1 MNDKIKQLWW
11 DIQHYGKVLNQF
23 YKSDYSD
30 CYTEQT
36 HKYQDT
42 IYKSV
47 MLNGELIVLLRR
59 YDYEIYSYMDGKKL
73 LDKTYWLPVGLEI
86 VDTLGGDK
94 E

>member
-1 MNDKIKQLWW
+1 MNDKIKQLWC

-23 YKSDYSD
+23 YKSDYND
-30 CYTEQT
+30 CYIERT

-59 YDYEIYSYMDGKKL
+59 YDYEIYSYTDGKKL

-86 VDTLGGDK
+86 VEVGDK

>member
-1 MNDKIKQLWW
+1 MNDKIKQLWC

-23 YKSDYSD
+23 DKSDYND
-30 CYTEQT
+30 FYTERT
-36 HKYQDT
+36 YKYQDT

-59 YDYEIYSYMDGKKL
+59 YDYEIYSYTDGKKL

-86 VDTLGGDK
+86 VDTLGG